1 MDRNARKG
9 IYPFLIGFV
18 LLLMLLSISCSH
30 TQQETIEALS
40 YSPSFQELETMPLSI
55 PETAHGY
62 GREYELLG
70 VETFSTIMRAPTP
83 GFLLQEAGLFPS
95 DPEDYWIVGRSQGER
110 VYRQYYSTDLEA
122 IQFKANGLYEVQFTY
137 KVLETPDEGFE
148 VIFYSDTG
156 ASRNDWVGD
165 SIFIT
170 EPEGSQGEASFTARL
185 KNYPDY
191 ILLMNIVRKGSIAVR
206 DIVITDL
213 ETGKVVAEEHGD
225 AVRHGHSLF
234 LRREGN
240 FSIKPSTIVEGGS
253 SIFTKGYSR
262 VWTNPEV
269 MTIPKDSVILLE
281 FDYKV
286 NKNVNNREH
295 LGWVRLF
302 LESNTATDRGMLN
315 VPAYD
320 VQEGHY
326 AGAVKTGSSDGPYI
340 IELGI
345 HDDVEMEFTNIKLSK
360 QIPVQPASEIP
371 ALQAVYPRLGDF
383 FTAYGEWVASD
394 GSGSAQ
400 GDTPWMSLFE
410 LEKKLAYNDVL
421 LALHEITSTNDPAF
435 ALRMRT
441 QNPSI
446 LLLPSVTTHTF
457 WEGDEYMQEQMTNE
471 LANAEISFI
480 RGIDPDWILTT
491 AKGKRINI
499 TDGVDTLLLN
509 ISPFCPPNSS
519 GQTYLDYWKET
530 MFDLHIEDGTWDG
543 VYLQQLLDRGNDL
556 IKGISY
562 KTKVDADYNVNQKKD
577 ETPPWIHEMT
587 VASSLTMLRSLREKA
602 GMNTLLIPGHLID
615 PILAPFCNGMTIRNF
630 NWGWYHND
638 GEKEWF
644 GEAQWSHL
652 VNHVWELEDMLL
664 DPAIILLEATPLEF
678 TDGKR
683 EPLESDYPLN
693 RFALGTALLTDS
705 FYEYDLVDG
714 RSAPFYFDELLVT
727 PQGRS
732 TDDISGKGWLGKA
745 LSDAEQLTSNEE
757 VVLSNSEPIL
767 LGNRR
772 TKYVELFKQKTKET
786 ESRQYTIELDWKI
799 LETSTPNPTLNISL
813 DNNWIDYYPLS
824 SVLQG
829 SSGHLIFHTTVPAKQ
844 IMSCM
849 LNIGKKGVV
858 EVSNVKI
865 SKSDSGLYRRDF
877 EHGIVIVNATN
888 EDKTVSLRDIKGPLN
903 RTNLRHIKGRL
914 DTVTNN
920 GQMVNGDV
928 TIKAHDALILLA
940 D

>member
-1 MDRNARKG
+1 MDHNAQKG
-9 IYPFLIGFV
+9 KIPFFAGFV

-40 YSPSFQELETMPLSI
+40 YSPSFLELETMPLSV
-55 PETAHGY
+55 PESAQGY

-70 VETFSTIMRAPTP
+70 VETFSTINRAPTP
-83 GFLLQEAGLFPS
+83 GFLLLDAGIFPS
-95 DPEDYWIVGRSQGER
+95 NPDDYWIVGRSQGESE
-110 VYRQYYSTDLEA
+110 YRHYYSTDPENLKL
-122 IQFKANGLYEVQFTY
+122 KANGHYEVHFTY
-137 KVLETPDEGFE
+137 KVLETPEKGFE

-156 ASRNDWVGD
+156 ASHNDWVGD

-191 ILLMNIVRKGSIAVR
+191 QLLMNIVRKGAIAVR

-234 LRREGN
+234 LRGEGN
-240 FSIKPSTIVEGGS
+240 FSIKPSTIIEDGS
-253 SIFTKGYSR
+253 SIFTKGFSR

-269 MTIPKDSVILLE
+269 MTIPKDSIILFE

-286 NKNVNNREH
+286 NKNINNREH

-302 LESNTATDRGMLN
+302 LESDTSTDRGMIN
-315 VPAYD
+315 VPGYGI
-320 VQEGHY
+320 QEGHY
-326 AGAVKTGSSDGPYI
+326 AGAVKTGTMDGTYI
-340 IELGI
+340 LELGI
-345 HDDVEMEFTNIKLSK
+345 HDDVEIEFTNIKLSK
-360 QIPVQPASEIP
+360 QIPVQPAPDLKPFS
-371 ALQAVYPRLGDF
+371 ALYPRLGDF

-400 GDTPWMSLFE
+400 GETPWMSLFE

-421 LALHEITSTNDPAF
+421 LALHEMTSTNDPAF
-435 ALRMRT
+435 AVRMRT

-446 LLLPSVTTHTF
+446 LLLPSVNTHTF
-457 WEGDEYMQEQMTNE
+457 WEGDEYMQEQMPNT

-491 AKGKRINI
+491 AKGKRIND

-530 MFDLHIEDGTWDG
+530 MFDLHVEDGTWDG

-587 VASSLTMLRSLREKA
+587 VASSLTMVRSLREKT
-602 GMNTLLIPGHLID
+602 GVNTLLMPGHLID
-615 PILAPFCNGMTIRNF
+615 PILAPFCNGVTIRNF
-630 NWGWYHND
+630 NWGWYHKD
-638 GEKEWF
+638 GKKEWF

-652 VNHVWELEDMLL
+652 VNRVWELEDLLL
-664 DPAIILLEATPLEF
+664 DPAIILLEATPIEF
-678 TDGKR
+678 TEAKR

-705 FYEYDLVDG
+705 YYEYDLVDG
-714 RSAPFYFDELLVT
+714 RSAPFYFDELLVASNGT
-727 PQGRS
+727 S

-745 LSDAEQLTSNEE
+745 LADTEHLSSNEE
-757 VVLSNSEPIL
+757 VVLTISEPIL

-786 ESRQYTIELDWKI
+786 ESKQYTIELDWKI
-799 LETSTPNPTLNISL
+799 LETATIHPNLNISL
-813 DNNWIDYYPLS
+813 DNTWIDYYPLS

-829 SSGHLIFHTTVPAKQ
+829 SSGHVTFHTTVPDKQ
-844 IMSCM
+844 LMSCM
-849 LNIGKKGVV
+849 LNMGKQGVL

-877 EHGIVIVNATN
+877 EHGVVMVNATN
-888 EDKTVSLRDIKGPLN
+888 EDKTVSLREIKGPLN

-920 GQMVNGDV
+920 GQMVSGDV